1 LLEWSSGRHHGDA
14 FVDSYPAFLPGLE
27 LSRLFYEEAV
37 APLLSA
43 HFSGLAH
50 AAARL
55 DTGSEVLGFDTP
67 RSMDHWWG
75 PRVMLCLR
83 SEDYTQVLA
92 DEIRRV
98 LGAELPFEIH
108 GFPTHMEEVD
118 RATGTVFMA
127 RTHGRP
133 INHMVSVTTARE
145 FLSGYLGTHVLD
157 TPLEPADWLAM
168 PEQNL
173 RTVASGG
180 VWHDDIGE
188 LTRARDLLHWYPL
201 DVWRY
206 ILAAEWRRIAQEEA
220 FPGRCVEAGD
230 ELGSRVVAARLV
242 RELMHLAFLLERQYM
257 PYSKWL
263 GTAFARL
270 QCSAVLQ
277 PILLSVL
284 AATDWAERE
293 RWLSAAYEIVA
304 ALQNGLALAQPVPD
318 RVSPFFGRPFQVIH
332 GDQFATAL
340 LAAVADETVKQLPRH
355 LGNTTQWVDSTD
367 VLSYPVWVSPLR
379 NLYAANERASQ

>member
-1 LLEWSSGRHHGDA
+1 
-14 FVDSYPAFLPGLE
+14 VPT
-27 LSRLFYEEAV
+27 
-37 APLLSA
+37 SA
-43 HFSGLAH
+43 
-50 AAARL
+50 
-55 DTGSEVLGFDTP
+55 EVLGFDTP

-75 PRVMLCLR
+75 PRLMLCLP
-83 SEDYTQVLA
+83 SEDYTQALA

-127 RTHGRP
+127 PTDQRP
-133 INHMVSVTTARE
+133 INHMVSVTTART
-145 FLSGYLGTHVLD
+145 FLSEYLGTQPLD
-157 TPLEPADWLAM
+157 APLEPADWLAM

-173 RTVASGG
+173 RTVASSG
-180 VWHDDIGE
+180 VWHDDIGD
-188 LTRARDLLHWYPL
+188 LTRARELLHWYPL

-206 ILAAEWRRIAQEEA
+206 VLAAQWRRIEQEEA
-220 FPGRCVEAGD
+220 FPGRCAEVGD

-277 PILLSVL
+277 PCCSVSWRRRTGPTANAGYRPPMKSSLRYRMSSTWLNRSPTKSRLSTVAL
-284 AATDWAERE
+284 FRSSMATGSQRLCRRQSVMKQSNGCRAISGIP
-293 RWLSAAYEIVA
+293 LS
-304 ALQNGLALAQPVPD
+304 GSTPPMC
-318 RVSPFFGRPFQVIH
+318 SVIQR
-332 GDQFATAL
+332 G
-340 LAAVADETVKQLPRH
+340 
-355 LGNTTQWVDSTD
+355 
-367 VLSYPVWVSPLR
+367 
-379 NLYAANERASQ
+379 